1 MNEKLALWLSSK
13 PSDIDQWLVDGL
25 KAGCEY
31 LGMSTGIVSQ
41 ISHKQ
46 YVIQAV
52 YSTLGDVFTPGISF
66 ELQNTYCD
74 AVVREHK
81 PVTYIHVG
89 SIPSM
94 LLHPVYTSVQ
104 LESYIGVPLENM
116 DKDIIGTLN
125 FSSHEIRP
133 FNFDNE
139 EIAMIEKMAEKIKQ
153 VIS

>member
-1 MNEKLALWLSSK
+1 MTENLAMWLASE
-13 PSDIDQWLVDGL
+13 PSDVNQWLAEGL
-25 KAGCEY
+25 KAGCDY

-41 ISHKQ
+41 INNKQ

-74 AVVREHK
+74 AVVRAHK

-94 LLHPVYTSVQ
+94 VLHPVYTSVQ
-104 LESYIGVPLENM
+104 LESYIGVPLENA
-116 DKDIIGTLN
+116 DNDIVGTLN
-125 FSSHEIRP
+125 FSSHDIRP

-139 EIAMIEKMAEKIKQ
+139 EIAMVEKMAAKINQ
-153 VIS
+153 QIS